1 MRNSGRHITKSPWAT
16 SVFCLVR
23 LWRRVRWVIS
33 GQHIRNETAEPGRAG
48 GLAHL
53 DKGRG
58 VGVWGLPLSSVNNL
72 EAGTLFAL
80 DPVLPIGVRLDQ
92 AGVDRKAVPTDQP
105 LANAAPQHC
114 FKQSPQEIALAEAAV
129 AVLGEGRMIGHLTI
143 KPKPTEPSIRQIEMD
158 LFAKA
163 PLRTDADAVA
173 DDQHSDHQ
181 FGINRRSTH
190 RAVEGS

>member
-1 MRNSGRHITKSPWAT
+1 MRNSGRHILSPPWAT

-92 AGVDRKAVPTDQP
+92 AGVDRKAVPT
-105 LANAAPQHC
+105 AAPRQC
-114 FKQSPQEIALAEAAV
+114 SAAALF
-129 AVLGEGRMIGHLTI
+129 
-143 KPKPTEPSIRQIEMD
+143 SN
-158 LFAKA
+158 
-163 PLRTDADAVA
+163 
-173 DDQHSDHQ
+173 
-181 FGINRRSTH
+181 NRRRRSLW
-190 RAVEGS
+190 RKRPWRFLEKVE

>member
-1 MRNSGRHITKSPWAT
+1 M
-16 SVFCLVR
+16 R

-92 AGVDRKAVPTDQP
+92 AGVDRKAVPT
-105 LANAAPQHC
+105 AAPRQC
-114 FKQSPQEIALAEAAV
+114 SAAALFQTIAA
-129 AVLGEGRMIGHLTI
+129 GDRFGGSGRGGSRRRSNDRAL
-143 KPKPTEPSIRQIEMD
+143 
-158 LFAKA
+158 
-163 PLRTDADAVA
+163 
-173 DDQHSDHQ
+173 DHQ
-181 FGINRRSTH
+181 AQAYRTIDTPD
-190 RAVEGS
+190 